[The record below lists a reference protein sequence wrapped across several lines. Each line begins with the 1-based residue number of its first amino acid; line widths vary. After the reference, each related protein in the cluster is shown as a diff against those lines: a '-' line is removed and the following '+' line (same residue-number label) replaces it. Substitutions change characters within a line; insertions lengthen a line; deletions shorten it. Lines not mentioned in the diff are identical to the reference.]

1 MGKATIIEALGEGE
15 YTVRVDAGKDARD
28 AEVARLQAQ
37 IASLETQIAG
47 WQATLDAFEVQEE
60 QPARDAVDAAQQAY
74 IDGMKADPPPD
85 AAAVRALIA
94 AHSNAVQALFE
105 VRARAAL
112 LRIQLDTW
120 RLELAQARK
129 DLAQWQ
135 AVEVEFEVTAWCA
148 DATDAASG
156 EVGTLEVP
164 GEFDVAATTL
174 VIAPQEV
181 PPTLSAGQ
189 IVAREVQTGA
199 QAYFNAAILPGWQ
212 RHMPTYRAGRL
223 SVVDK
228 AADTATVVLDAA
240 RSSAQDLDIN
250 APGVLYGVP
259 VRYMT
264 CNATAFEINDH
275 VVVEFQEQDWAQPV
289 VIGFVTNP
297 QRCDLIVISRRG
309 SRLEL
314 QYSEPLD
321 EFVWVGVPYN
331 TEWMLFD
338 PRNGGVSLR
347 GTRLADNYTE
357 PSVYSVQNDKPFF
370 WRQKTWTER
379 DSLQFRVDAHDGELV
394 VLPAPIESV
403 SIDGGEMVGVEY
415 LGGAWS
421 RLRVFNSTTLA
432 PLRTLSNR
440 IYPLRAKAKTGLV
453 VTMGYYDGWWVR
465 LVDHRADAS
474 LTQRIYGSDPVWDV
488 AVSRRYYAVLVM
500 DWINNIARVELFRRA
515 DLEPDEFGVIP
526 APTPCDTI
534 TLPGNGNGYGALS
547 MTDAHVVVAQ
557 NYSTFAGSLVLVYR
571 ITDDAMTQTGSYYP
585 WETDVDS
592 ASVFAGN

>member
-28 AEVARLQAQ
+28 AEVARLWAQ

-85 AAAVRALIA
+85 AATVRALIA
-94 AHSNAVQALFE
+94 AHSGAAQALFE

-129 DLAQWQ
+129 DLALWQ
-135 AVEVEFEVTAWCA
+135 AVEVEFETTAWCA
-148 DATDAASG
+148 DATDTAAG

-223 SVVDK
+223 SAIDK

-250 APGVLYGVP
+250 APGVLYDVP
-259 VRYMT
+259 VRYMS
-264 CNATAFEINDH
+264 CNATAFEVNDR

-347 GTRLADNYTE
+347 GTRRADNFTE

-432 PLRTLSNR
+432 AVRTLSNR

-453 VTMGYYDGWWVR
+453 VTMGNYDGWWVR

-515 DLEPDEFGVIP
+515 DLEPDEFGAIP